1 MRKITDLIP
10 FKGIEDKSYEF
21 KLKLESEDEKLEKW
35 AKTLVGFANTSSGHM
50 LIGVSN
56 DGYAVGLTDEEIDK
70 TKNLILLTINRH
82 IFPHIEVAF
91 ETLDCAKG
99 KKVLDVFVDCVNEM
113 IVYKAGDYNE
123 KVYIR
128 DNGATLPASISQ
140 ILKLSKRKFG
150 IDGQLLDVQ
159 YEKKD
164 FSSFHKLAR
173 EFRVDRQEPETKDL
187 ISKGIINQDG
197 RITEG
202 MSMFKDS
209 YSSDDTLVAC
219 RLWNGFDKG
228 VDQAIDK
235 KEFKGCLCRVF
246 EEALEFVERNSRSG
260 FIKMK
265 DGSRLDTFSYP
276 EIALREAIVNA
287 LAHRDYS
294 IYGTQVDIDIYK
306 DRLEISSPGSWLLDK
321 EPDEYEF
328 DSIPSVR
335 RNKIICSCFEV
346 MGLME
351 KSGSG
356 LKKIYGVY
364 KDLGIRIPV
373 LRNSPDF
380 FKITFYDLL
389 CTERAIP
396 KAVGPHD
403 AEILSFCK
411 GAARSREEI
420 QAHIGY
426 ASSSNFLKK
435 VLKPLLEAGLLMRT
449 AKPHSMHQKYVTAK
463 E

>member
-1 MRKITDLIP
+1 MTKITDLVP
-10 FKGIEDKSYEF
+10 CKGVEDKSYEF
-21 KLKLESEDEKLEKW
+21 KLKLESDEEKVEKW
-35 AKTLVGFANTSSGHM
+35 AKTLVGFANASSGHM

-56 DGYAVGLTDEEIDK
+56 DGYALGLSEEEIDR

-82 IFPHIEVAF
+82 IFPHIDVVF
-91 ETLDCAKG
+91 ETIDCAKG
-99 KKVLDVFVDCVNEM
+99 KKVLDVFVDYVNEM
-113 IVYKAGDYNE
+113 VVYKAGDYNE

-128 DNGATLPASISQ
+128 DNGATVPASISQ

-150 IDGQLLDVQ
+150 IDGQILNRQ

-164 FSSFHKLAR
+164 FSAFHNLAKEYR
-173 EFRVDRQEPETKDL
+173 TDHQEPSEKIL
-187 ISKGIINQDG
+187 INKEIINQDG

-202 MSMFKDS
+202 LGMFADD
-209 YSSDDTLVAC
+209 YSSEDTLVCC

-235 KEFKGCLCRVF
+235 KEFKGCLCRVY
-246 EEALEFVERNSRSG
+246 EESLAFVERNSRSG

-265 DGSRLDTFSYP
+265 NGSRLDTFSYP

-321 EPDEYEF
+321 EPSEYEF

-335 RNKIICSCFEV
+335 RNRIICSCFEV

-356 LKKIYGVY
+356 LKKIDDVY
-364 KDLGIRIPV
+364 KALDVKQPV
-373 LRNSPDF
+373 LTNSPDF

-389 CTERAIP
+389 CTEQAIP
-396 KAVGPHD
+396 KAVGPYD
-403 AEILSFCK
+403 AEVLSFCK
-411 GAARSREEI
+411 GVARSREEI

-426 ASSSNFLKK
+426 ASSSNFLKGI
-435 VLKPLLEAGLLMRT
+435 LKPLLDAGLLVRT
-449 AKPHSMHQKYVTAK
+449 AKPRSMHQKYITK

>member
-1 MRKITDLIP
+1 MKKIADLLP
-10 FKGIEDKSYEF
+10 LEGVENKSYEF
-21 KLKLESEDEKLEKW
+21 KLKLENGDDKIEKW
-35 AKTLVGFANTSSGHM
+35 AKTLVGFANTSSGYM
-50 LIGVSN
+50 LVGVTN
-56 DGYAVGLTDEEIDK
+56 DGYAPGLNAEEIDK

-82 IFPHIEVAF
+82 IFPHISVDF
-91 ETLDCAKG
+91 ETIDCAKG
-99 KKVLDVFVDCVNEM
+99 KKVLSVFVDYVNEM
-113 IVYKAGDYNE
+113 VIYKAGDYNE

-128 DNGATLPASISQ
+128 DNGATIPASISQ

-150 IDGQLLDVQ
+150 IDGQILNRQ

-164 FSSFHKLAR
+164 FSAFHALAR
-173 EFRVDRQEPETKDL
+173 EYRVDHQEPSEKIL
-187 ISKGIINQDG
+187 INKEVVNQDG

-202 MSMFKDS
+202 LSMFADG
-209 YSSDDTLVAC
+209 YVSDDTLVAC
-219 RLWNGFDKG
+219 RLWNGFDRG

-235 KEFKGCLCRVF
+235 KEFKGCLCNVF
-246 EEALEFVERNSRSG
+246 KDALEFVQRNSRSG

-265 DGSRLDTFSYP
+265 NGSRLDTFSYP

-321 EPDEYEF
+321 EPNEYEF

-335 RNKIICSCFEV
+335 RNRIICSCFDT

-356 LKKIYGVY
+356 LKKIYGIY
-364 KDLGIRIPV
+364 KDLDAKQPV
-373 LRNSPDF
+373 LTNTPDF

-389 CTERAIP
+389 CTEQAIP
-396 KAVGPHD
+396 KIYGPYD
-403 AEILSFCK
+403 VSILEFCR
-411 GAARSREEI
+411 GVARSRDEI
-420 QAHIGY
+420 KNHIGY
-426 ASSSNFLKK
+426 ASSSNFLKM
-435 VLKPLLEAGLLMRT
+435 VLKPLLESGLLIMT
-449 AKPHSMHQKYVTAK
+449 AKPRSRHQKYITK
-463 E
+463 D